1 MPSLGFSGDHCLDVE
16 VFNTGGMGLDKVF
29 ARQNLVAHQHTEN
42 PVCFGGVFHVNLK
55 ECACSGIHGGLP

>member
-29 ARQNLVAHQHTEN
+29 ARQNLVAHQHGEHM
-42 PVCFGGVFHVNLK
+42 VCL
-55 ECACSGIHGGLP
+55 CGIFYFDLA